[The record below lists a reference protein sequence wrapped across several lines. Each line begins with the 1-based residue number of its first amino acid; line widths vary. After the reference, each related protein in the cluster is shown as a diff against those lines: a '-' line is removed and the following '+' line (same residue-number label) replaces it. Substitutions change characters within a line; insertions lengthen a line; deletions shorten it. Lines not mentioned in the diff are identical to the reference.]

1 LGESLPLGSAFI
13 PLQESRRHF
22 RLDDVTAELP
32 VTVRSL
38 LENGVNTFEKLEL
51 IVLLHG
57 APRSVMSLAE
67 LTRRLRLESEV
78 VRLAAAELRDAA
90 LVELSSTGELQLLPP
105 TSRDYEAVDELVRLY
120 AEDRLAIVKAIGE
133 IAMGRIRT
141 LASQAFAEAFVV
153 RKNRGDA

>member
-1 LGESLPLGSAFI
+1 MN
-13 PLQESRRHF
+13 
-22 RLDDVTAELP
+22 
-32 VTVRSL
+32 VRSL

-51 IVLLHG
+51 IILLHG
-57 APRSVMSLAE
+57 APRTVMSLAE
-67 LTRRLRLESEV
+67 LTRRLGLESEV

-105 TSRDYEAVDELVRLY
+105 TSRDYEAVNELVRLY
-120 AEDRLAIVKAIGE
+120 EDDRLTIVKAIGE

-141 LASQAFAEAFVV
+141 LASQAFGEAFVV

>member
-1 LGESLPLGSAFI
+1 MN
-13 PLQESRRHF
+13 
-22 RLDDVTAELP
+22 
-32 VTVRSL
+32 VRSL

-51 IVLLHG
+51 IILLHG
-57 APRSVMSLAE
+57 ALRTVMSLAE
-67 LTRRLRLESEV
+67 LTRRLGLESEV

-105 TSRDYEAVDELVRLY
+105 TSRDYEAVNELVRLY
-120 AEDRLAIVKAIGE
+120 EDDRLTIVKAIGE

-141 LASQAFAEAFVV
+141 LASQAFGEAFVV